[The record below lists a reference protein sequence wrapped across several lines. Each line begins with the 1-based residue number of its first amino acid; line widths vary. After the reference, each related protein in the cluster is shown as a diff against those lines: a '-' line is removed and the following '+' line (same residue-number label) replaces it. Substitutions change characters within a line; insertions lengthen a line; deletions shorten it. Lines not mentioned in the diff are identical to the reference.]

1 MRYGLGSG
9 VAKAC
14 TICEP
19 EVSTWR
25 SMGLCD
31 LGSGIGTRQTPQ
43 LQTEW
48 CPQHCMTQLS
58 QQRELRQGYQ
68 QLSGS
73 HLLPVLCQQ
82 HEGILHPKVLPV
94 DERQRPVA

>member
-1 MRYGLGSG
+1 MVGLIYHDVYARIVIETASFPRACAMAQGSG

-14 TICEP
+14 ILCEP

-48 CPQHCMTQLS
+48 CPQDCMTNS
-58 QQRELRQGYQ
+58 RQW
-68 QLSGS
+68 
-73 HLLPVLCQQ
+73 
-82 HEGILHPKVLPV
+82 
-94 DERQRPVA
+94 